1 MTSHKDCEFTILEDG
16 TIIFV
21 EKPSFFKSS
30 VLANKEVEDVLFL
43 WLVVKLWEVDIN
55 ISICDEMAVAR
66 VREAVINAVKQLSI
80 FPYITISLPYLNQL
94 DGVPQHFEIDLYA
107 KNLPQI
113 LYDKEMYKN
122 LYDNIML

>member
-1 MTSHKDCEFTILEDG
+1 M
-16 TIIFV
+16 
-21 EKPSFFKSS
+21 
-30 VLANKEVEDVLFL
+30 LFL

-55 ISICDEMAVAR
+55 ICICDEMAVAR